1 MFFQWSIL
9 SLQHLRDCLV
19 NVLVY
24 SVTGILFSSAGEH
37 AFSQCIHHHHSSCCS
52 NPYCSPHDTSNQHA
66 YHTSC
71 HHYSR
76 HEASTLVSTVYQYM
90 LAPTLPNCGTRPW
103 QLVPHQFFGKSFKKK
118 LEHSPFRYVD
128 QFSVANL
135 MATQCTNLKVSHDAE
150 DS

>member
-1 MFFQWSIL
+1 MYFQWSIL

-37 AFSQCIHHHHSSCCS
+37 AFSQCVHHHHSSCSS

-76 HEASTLVSTVYQYM
+76 HQASTLVSTVYQYM
-90 LAPTLPNCGTRPW
+90 LQFSQTVAQDLGK
-103 QLVPHQFFGKSFKKK
+103 LVPHQIFGKWFKKK
-118 LEHSPFRYVD
+118 LEHSLSRYVD
-128 QFSVANL
+128 QFSAANL
-135 MATQCTNLKVSHDAE
+135 MGTQCTNLTVSQDAE

>member
-1 MFFQWSIL
+1 MYFQCSIL

-37 AFSQCIHHHHSSCCS
+37 AFSQCVHHHHSSCS
-52 NPYCSPHDTSNQHA
+52 SDPYCSPHYTSNQHA

-76 HEASTLVSTVYQYM
+76 HKASTLVSTVYQYM
-90 LAPTLPNCGTRPW
+90 LLTYSLQDTSCRAPTLPNCGTSETLATRNAPNLWKVILKKSWSILCFVMLKSSVRP
-103 QLVPHQFFGKSFKKK
+103 
-118 LEHSPFRYVD
+118 
-128 QFSVANL
+128 
-135 MATQCTNLKVSHDAE
+135 T
-150 DS
+150 

>member
-1 MFFQWSIL
+1 MNVFSWSIL

-37 AFSQCIHHHHSSCCS
+37 AFSQCVHHHHSSCSS

-76 HEASTLVSTVYQYM
+76 HQASTLVSTVYQYM
-90 LAPTLPNCGTRPW
+90 LLTYSLQDTSCHAPILPNCGTRPW
-103 QLVPHQFFGKSFKKK
+103 QLVPHQIFGKSFKKSWSI
-118 LEHSPFRYVD
+118 LPFVMLIT
-128 QFSVANL
+128 SVRP
-135 MATQCTNLKVSHDAE
+135 T
-150 DS
+150 

>member
-1 MFFQWSIL
+1 MYFQWSIL
-9 SLQHLRDCLV
+9 SLQHLRDCLI

-37 AFSQCIHHHHSSCCS
+37 AFSQCVDHHHSSCSS

-76 HEASTLVSTVYQYM
+76 HQASTLVSTTYQYIM
-90 LAPTLPNCGTRPW
+90 LLTCSLQDTSCHALRVAPTLPNCGTRPW
-103 QLVPHQFFGKSFKKK
+103 QLVLHQIFGKSFKKK
-118 LEHSPFRYVD
+118 SLSILPFV
-128 QFSVANL
+128 
-135 MATQCTNLKVSHDAE
+135 C
-150 DS
+150 